1 MKVKN
6 TILQK
11 THGLSS
17 KSRKE
22 IASLVETEEFIEFA
36 HLIEDSIDDG
46 LTFNELLSSK
56 EILQKALE
64 ILKQDQD

>member
-11 THGLSS
+11 TNGISS
-17 KSRKE
+17 KSKRE
-22 IASLVETEEFIEFA
+22 IETLVESEEFIEFA
-36 HLIEDSIDDG
+36 HMIEDSIDDG

-64 ILKQDQD
+64 ILREDQD